1 MLDESHCNVFPFEN
15 RSLMQVLA
23 LLWDSP
29 GLSRFEIASRMGQ
42 TSVSA
47 VKQVNRLLGDGLL
60 TEGEAGAT
68 GSRGRR
74 MIPLFLRKDLF
85 YSVGVAYN
93 RQEATVVVA
102 DASGTVREEKHYP
115 ELPPRFPERA
125 DVVIDGIR
133 EMLRRRG
140 IPSSATIGVGVAIP
154 GILTPQTG
162 EVVFSPEFAEDL
174 NFKLG
179 SRFEEGVSLPVG
191 IVNVPHALAFLEQ
204 HAGHGKGLNSF
215 LYFDLPGF
223 GLGMVLNGKPYSGTQ
238 GRAGEC
244 GMMQIYEHG
253 PAGIDGRIGTLSKV
267 APFYKLT
274 DRLTEMLKENPNL
287 MVAKFLNPGDKKVTL
302 SMIAKAIREGD
313 LLCAQ
318 LMGEQFDAVARAT
331 VNLAYILNPEVI
343 FLPPW
348 TVDCPEVSIDIVRRQ
363 MGHYGAYHW
372 SMNTKIEPAQFGKED
387 LALAASLMPVRNCF
401 EKYYPNNC

>member
-1 MLDESHCNVFPFEN
+1 
-15 RSLMQVLA
+15 
-23 LLWDSP
+23 
-29 GLSRFEIASRMGQ
+29 MGQ

-85 YSVGVAYN
+85 FSVGVAYN

-115 ELPPRFPERA
+115 ELPSRFPERA

>member
-1 MLDESHCNVFPFEN
+1 MDESHLNVFPFEN

-23 LLWDSP
+23 LLWRFP
-29 GLSRFEIASRMGQ
+29 GFSRFEIASRMGQ

-60 TEGEAGAT
+60 REGTAGAT

-74 MIPLFLRKDLF
+74 MIPLFLRRDLF
-85 YSVGVAYN
+85 YCVGVAYN
-93 RQEATVVVA
+93 RQEATVVLV
-102 DASGTVREEKHYP
+102 DASGTVLEEKHYP
-115 ELPPRFPERA
+115 ELPARFPERA
-125 DVVIDGIR
+125 DVVIEGVR
-133 EMLRRRG
+133 EMLRRRE
-140 IPSSATIGVGVAIP
+140 IPYAATVGVGVTVP

-162 EVVFSPEFAEDL
+162 EVAFSPEFAEDL
-174 NFKLG
+174 NFNLG
-179 SRFEEGVSLPVG
+179 KRFEEGIRLPVG
-191 IVNVPHALAFLEQ
+191 VVNVPHALAFLEQ
-204 HAGHGKGLNSF
+204 HSGRGKGVNSF
-215 LYFDLPGF
+215 LYFDLPGY

-253 PAGIDGRIGTLSKV
+253 PTGIDGRIGTLSTV
-267 APFYKLT
+267 VPFYKLT

-287 MVAKFLNPGDKKVTL
+287 MVAKFLKPGEKKVTL
-302 SMIAKAIREGD
+302 PMIAKAIREGD

-331 VNLAYILNPEVI
+331 VNLAYILNPDVI

-348 TVDCPEVSIDIVRRQ
+348 TADCPEVSIDIVRRQ
-363 MGHYGAYHW
+363 MGHYGAYQR
-372 SMNTKIEPAQFGKED
+372 SMSTKIEPAQFGKED
-387 LALAASLMPVRNCF
+387 LALAASLMPIRNCF
-401 EKYYPNNC
+401 EKYYPNGC